1 MSVRTGGG
9 ETTVERGQRFEA
21 SDGRGGGRERDLRR
35 DEPRRQDQQQH
46 AVQLKMRP
54 RLSVTVCAQ
63 PCCSRCRLTGEKYG
77 AYNGCKDRNSRA
89 EGNLAASP
97 MGCPV

>member
-9 ETTVERGQRFEA
+9 ETAVERGQRFEA

-46 AVQLKMRP
+46 AVQLPRRP
-54 RLSVTVCAQ
+54 VTSCVDVQ
-63 PCCSRCRLTGEKYG
+63 PLQVNRGEVLYG
-77 AYNGCKDRNSRA
+77 APV
-89 EGNLAASP
+89 LAVDA
-97 MGCPV
+97 CDTLTR

>member
-9 ETTVERGQRFEA
+9 ETAVERGQRFEA

-54 RLSVTVCAQ
+54 RRPVTTCVCELQ
-63 PCCSRCRLTGEKYG
+63 PLQVNRGEVLYG
-77 AYNGCKDRNSRA
+77 APV
-89 EGNLAASP
+89 LAVDA
-97 MGCPV
+97 CDTLTR